1 MVGDLV
7 DLDRYPIAD
16 IASPEAVAIVR
27 EGRQSLAAD
36 GVFTMPGFLHRHG
49 VTAME
54 EEADR
59 LCRDGF
65 RRLDHRNAF
74 PTGMGQETRV
84 SLVCAG
90 FDQMPRESPP
100 HRLFLW
106 DPLTRFVS
114 EVLEQRP
121 YYRNA
126 DAIASCMVSEY
137 APGDELGWHFDSNDG
152 AVTIMLRQAGS
163 GGAFEY
169 IPDIRHR
176 PDLASIIDD
185 LVAGHSSHVRELVVP
200 PGTLTIFNGRRALH
214 RVAPVRRAPSRR
226 MLTLSYEPEPGQGF
240 SDEIHMRYFGR
251 REPLSRGNATG

>member
-27 EGRQSLAAD
+27 EGRQRLAAD
-36 GVFTMPGFLHRHG
+36 GVFTMPGFLHDKG
-49 VTAME
+49 VAAME

-74 PTGMGQETRV
+74 PTGMGREDPGQSCLRGLSTRC
-84 SLVCAG
+84 LANH
-90 FDQMPRESPP
+90 RRN
-100 HRLFLW
+100 RLFLW
-106 DPLTRFVS
+106 DALTRFVS

-137 APGDELGWHFDSNDG
+137 A
-152 AVTIMLRQAGS
+152 LR
-163 GGAFEY
+163 
-169 IPDIRHR
+169 
-176 PDLASIIDD
+176 
-185 LVAGHSSHVRELVVP
+185 
-200 PGTLTIFNGRRALH
+200 RRAGMAL
-214 RVAPVRRAPSRR
+214 RF
-226 MLTLSYEPEPGQGF
+226 Q
-240 SDEIHMRYFGR
+240 
-251 REPLSRGNATG
+251 